1 MTEVQSRAA
10 PKRNRVRV
18 NGIVSASALAVHFAC
33 TRENIAR
40 LEREGIIDRLADG
53 YDRDASRL
61 KYIRHLRKPR
71 SARTEADAG
80 HIAAKTAMLEIK
92 IAQQRRELVRR
103 EDCDALIDQIAG
115 VMLTGLS
122 GLAAR
127 VSRDPAVR
135 QNVEVA
141 VRQIRIELAQTCE
154 LLGDRA
160 GEPPLADQQRQAQEA
175 TA

>member
-1 MTEVQSRAA
+1 MTEVQGRAA

-18 NGIVSASALAVHFAC
+18 NGIVSASTLAVHFGC

-103 EDCDALIDQIAG
+103 EDCDQLIDQIIG
-115 VMLTGLS
+115 VLLTGLS
-122 GLAAR
+122 GLPAR
-127 VSRDPAVR
+127 CSRDPSVR
-135 QNVEVA
+135 NNIENA
-141 VRQIRIELAQTCE
+141 CRQIRTEMAQVCE
-154 LLGDRA
+154 TLGDKA
-160 GEPPLADQQRQAQEA
+160 G
-175 TA
+175 